1 MLQVRE
7 LLRVNDANGVRLL
20 AIITDQFVADPKLV
34 IWKAQETPMTDK
46 CRYLW
51 DQLGILKQSF
61 SNFHFTSVLLLICLV
76 MVLHCF

>member
-1 MLQVRE
+1 MFQVRE

-34 IWKAQETPMTDK
+34 IWKAQETPMTEK

-51 DQLGILKQSF
+51 DQLGNFEYGIDSF
-61 SNFHFTSVLLLICLV
+61 LLILCKTNKTFML
-76 MVLHCF
+76 